1 MINTKNTFGA
11 EIRNK
16 LSTISIAEEL
26 IREKIKDPLQSINMM
41 FDNTEELLN
50 NIQSAIEELKDLADK
65 LKDMP
70 IEEYKDLGCHNEWD
84 SKDLPDK
91 YIKCIAAE
99 HETQDR
105 DLNAD
110 RTYTEHK
117 CEICKIIYRTDHSD

>member
-1 MINTKNTFGA
+1 M
-11 EIRNK
+11 
-16 LSTISIAEEL
+16 
-26 IREKIKDPLQSINMM
+26 SINYH
-41 FDNTEELLN
+41 DDVQGILRGKVAIISA
-50 NIQSAIEELKDLADK
+50 NIQILKKIYPLLETNAIDKALDEIVIVGDK

-117 CEICKIIYRTDHSD
+117 CEICKIVYRTDHSD

>member
-1 MINTKNTFGA
+1 MINYKNTFGA

-70 IEEYKDLGCHNEWD
+70 IEPAYKDLGCENGFHNSTPEE
-84 SKDLPDK
+84 
-91 YIKCIAAE
+91 YVKC
-99 HETQDR
+99 HE
-105 DLNAD
+105 LKHA
-110 RTYTEHK
+110 TEQAIIGN
-117 CEICKIIYRTDHSD
+117 CLTEFRCPICKIKWTCDSSD